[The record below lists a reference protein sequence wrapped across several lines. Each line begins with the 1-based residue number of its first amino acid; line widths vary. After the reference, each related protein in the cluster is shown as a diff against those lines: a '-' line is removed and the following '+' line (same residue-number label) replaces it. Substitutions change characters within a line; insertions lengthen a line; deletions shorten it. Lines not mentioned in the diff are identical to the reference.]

1 MSKFPPAAEN
11 LLTKISAE
19 LRLTYSQ
26 RRISRTYI
34 YEITRRENIAVEE
47 ILHRTNQ
54 ANRKVFLQSL
64 FAQRFPET
72 SLLIKNGEWQP
83 CGQK

>member
-1 MSKFPPAAEN
+1 MSKFTAAEEE
-11 LLTKISAE
+11 LLKKISAE

-34 YEITRRENIAVEE
+34 YEITRRENISAAEV
-47 ILHRTNQ
+47 LARTTQ
-54 ANRKVFLQSL
+54 VNRKVFLQSL
-64 FAQRFPET
+64 FEQRFPEA